1 MKSTYKRRS
10 VVQGLF
16 ALAALTLAPMQLFA
30 RNAPAFKA
38 TAADKAIQALFKG
51 KPVTESDKV
60 MLKVPDIAE
69 NGAVVPVTVKTKL
82 TGVKSIS
89 LIVVE
94 NPTPLS
100 ASFKLM
106 PGVEAEISARIKMG
120 QSSDVIAAVETDNG
134 VYTTKKNVKV
144 TIGGCG
150 G

>member
-10 VVQGLF
+10 IVQGLF
-16 ALAALTLAPMQLFA
+16 ALAAMALAPLQLFA
-30 RNAPAFKA
+30 RNTPAFDA
-38 TAADKAIQALFKG
+38 TAADKAMQALFGG
-51 KPVTESDKV
+51 KSVTQSDKV

-69 NGAVVPVTVKTKL
+69 NGAVVPVTVKTKM

-94 NPTPLS
+94 NPNPLS
-100 ASFKLM
+100 ASFNMM
-106 PGVEAEISARIKMG
+106 PGVEAEISTRIKMG

>member
-1 MKSTYKRRS
+1 
-10 VVQGLF
+10 
-16 ALAALTLAPMQLFA
+16 
-30 RNAPAFKA
+30 
-38 TAADKAIQALFKG
+38 
-51 KPVTESDKV
+51 
-60 MLKVPDIAE
+60 VPDIAE

-106 PGVEAEISARIKMG
+106 PGVEGEISTRIKMG
-120 QSSDVIAAVETDNG
+120 QSSDVIAAVETDSG
-134 VYTTKKNVKV
+134 VYTATKNVKV

>member
-10 VVQGLF
+10 IVQGLF
-16 ALAALTLAPMQLFA
+16 ALAAMALAPLQLFA

-38 TAADKAIQALFKG
+38 TAADETMQALFGDKS
-51 KPVTESDKV
+51 VTQSDKV

-69 NGAVVPVTVKTKL
+69 NGAVVPVTVKTKI

-94 NPTPLS
+94 NPNPLS

-106 PGVEAEISARIKMG
+106 PGVDAEISTRIKMG
-120 QSSDVIAAVETDNG
+120 QSSDVIAAVETDSG